1 MTVLVTGAGG
11 TIGGAIVRRLVADG
25 YRVLAHDLR
34 PPEAPAGADGR
45 VTPLAGDLTSAGGR
59 DEIARQAAEHRL
71 DGVVAAHG
79 IDGAASLADLTP
91 DLVRRVL
98 TVNAATVIE
107 LHRLTRSALQAA
119 GGAFVAVSSQAGI
132 QGEADNVAY
141 CAAKFAVVGWARAV
155 QAADPRSRVRVLCP
169 GCTASPLLFDAQRRF
184 AQARGVDPGAF
195 LDERRRGIPLQRFA
209 QPDETA
215 AAAVFLLDPA
225 PRPSVLA
232 YTGGE
237 VLA

>member
-1 MTVLVTGAGG
+1 MSVLVTGAGG
-11 TIGGAIVRRLVADG
+11 TIGGAIVRRLVEDG
-25 YRVLAHDLR
+25 HRVLAHDLR
-34 PPEAPAGADGR
+34 PPEAPAGADGA
-45 VTPLAGDLTSAGGR
+45 VTPLAGDLTSRGAR
-59 DEIARQAAEHRL
+59 DAIARRVAEDRL

-79 IDGAASLADLTP
+79 IDGAAPLADLAP

-107 LHRLTRSALQAA
+107 LHRVTRSALRAA
-119 GGAFVAVSSQAGI
+119 GGVFVAVSSQAGLR
-132 QGEADNVAY
+132 GEADNAAY
-141 CAAKFAVVGWARAV
+141 CAAKFAVLGWARAL
-155 QAADPRSRVRVLCP
+155 QAADPQDRVRVLCP
-169 GCTASPLLFDAQRRF
+169 GCTASPLLFDAHRRF
-184 AQARGVDPGAF
+184 AQARGADPGAV
-195 LDERRRGIPLQRFA
+195 LDARRRGIPLQRFA
-209 QPDETA
+209 EPEETA